1 MLGDVDVGVVCDN
14 EPRYAE
20 HFCLWTWSVMST
32 HLAHSTYCLC
42 SRHCP
47 SILDGFILAVFI
59 IEIILDGA
67 LLESEG

>member
-14 EPRYAE
+14 EARYPE

-32 HLAHSTYCLC
+32 HLAHSTYFLC

-47 SILDGFILAVFI
+47 SILDGFILVVFI